1 MMQES
6 DFNTKQD
13 FLNHKKNLKRT
24 AVAIQRKARVNIV
37 NEIIKEIAGRGR
49 KFFHNDDNPP
59 VIAEMAVING
69 RFYYKAEYGEIKMI
83 NLSVPDYRKPKG
95 WFHGGTLLS
104 LVKEFRE
111 YIKDG
116 QPREYSGL
124 YSQHWGYPE
133 NEMEVIR
140 AKAIQ
145 LGYIKKGIPTKL

>member
-13 FLNHKKNLKRT
+13 FLNHKKNLKKT
-24 AVAIQRKARVNIV
+24 AVAIQRKARTNIV

-49 KFFHNDDNPP
+49 KFFYNEGL
-59 VIAEMAVING
+59 VAEIAVVNG

-83 NLSVPDYRKPKG
+83 NLNVPDYRKPKG
-95 WFHGGTLLS
+95 WFHGGSLLA

-111 YIKDG
+111 YIKNG

-124 YSQHWGYPE
+124 YSPHWGYPE
-133 NEMEVIR
+133 KEMEVIR
-140 AKAIQ
+140 KKAIE
-145 LGYIKKGIPTKL
+145 LGYIKRDNG